1 MNINRHE
8 IRELAVQ
15 TLFSIDSTKD
25 DVERAIQST
34 MSLTDLEQEEVP
46 DYLTFLVSGTLDK
59 ESELDSQISKQLKD
73 KWTIGRL
80 SRIDRAIL
88 SMGLFEM
95 QNSLEVPKKV
105 AINEAIEL
113 AGNFGDDDSKAFVNG
128 ILSNFV
134 EG

>member
-88 SMGLFEM
+88 RMGLFEM

-113 AGNFGDDDSKAFVNG
+113 AGNFGNDDSKAFVNG

>member
-1 MNINRHE
+1 VSINRHE

-15 TLFSIDSTKD
+15 SLFSIDTTKADADAAIKSTL
-25 DVERAIQST
+25 ELS
-34 MSLTDLEQEEVP
+34 DLSDIEVP
-46 DYLTFLVSGTLDK
+46 DYLTFLVAGTLEK
-59 ESELDSQISKQLKD
+59 ESELDTEISKQLKD
-73 KWTIGRL
+73 KWTVARL

-88 SMGLFEM
+88 RMGLFEM

-113 AGNFGDDDSKAFVNG
+113 AGEFGDKDSKSFVNG

>member
-1 MNINRHE
+1 MSINRHE

-15 TLFSIDSTKD
+15 SLFSIDTTKADAATAIKSTLELAD
-25 DVERAIQST
+25 
-34 MSLTDLEQEEVP
+34 MSEVEVP
-46 DYLTFLVSGTLDK
+46 DYLTFLVSGTLEH
-59 ESELDSQISKQLKD
+59 ESELDSEISKQLKN
-73 KWTIGRL
+73 KWTVARL

-88 SMGLFEM
+88 RMGLFEM

-113 AGNFGDDDSKAFVNG
+113 AGDFGDKDSKAFVNG

>member
-1 MNINRHE
+1 MSINRHE

-15 TLFSIDSTKD
+15 SLFSIDTTKADAETAIRSTLELSD
-25 DVERAIQST
+25 MSDV
-34 MSLTDLEQEEVP
+34 EVP
-46 DYLTFLVSGTLDK
+46 DYLTFLVSGTLEK
-59 ESELDSQISKQLKD
+59 ESELDEQISKKLKN
-73 KWTIGRL
+73 KWTIARL

-88 SMGLFEM
+88 RMGLFEM

-105 AINEAIEL
+105 AIDEAIEL
-113 AGNFGDDDSKAFVNG
+113 AGDFGDKDSKAFVNG

>member
-1 MNINRHE
+1 MSINRHE

-15 TLFSIDSTKD
+15 SLFSIDTTKADADAAIKSTL
-25 DVERAIQST
+25 ELS
-34 MSLTDLEQEEVP
+34 DLSDIEVP
-46 DYLTFLVSGTLDK
+46 DYLNFLVAGTLEK
-59 ESELDSQISKQLKD
+59 ESELDTEISKQLKD
-73 KWTIGRL
+73 KWTVARL

-88 SMGLFEM
+88 RMGLFEM

-113 AGNFGDDDSKAFVNG
+113 AGEFGDKDSKSFVNG

>member
-46 DYLTFLVSGTLDK
+46 DYLTFIVSGTLDK

-88 SMGLFEM
+88 RMGLFEM

>member
-1 MNINRHE
+1 MSINRHE

-15 TLFSIDSTKD
+15 SLFSIDTTKADAATAIKSTLELAD
-25 DVERAIQST
+25 
-34 MSLTDLEQEEVP
+34 LTEVEVP
-46 DYLTFLVSGTLDK
+46 DYLTFLVSGTLEH
-59 ESELDSQISKQLKD
+59 ESELDSEISKQLKN
-73 KWTIGRL
+73 KWTVARL

-88 SMGLFEM
+88 RMGLFEM

-113 AGNFGDDDSKAFVNG
+113 AGDFGDKDSKAFVNG

>member
-1 MNINRHE
+1 MSINRHE

-15 TLFSIDSTKD
+15 SLFSIDTTKADADAAIKSTL
-25 DVERAIQST
+25 ELS
-34 MSLTDLEQEEVP
+34 DLSDIEVP
-46 DYLTFLVSGTLDK
+46 DYLTFLVAGTLEK
-59 ESELDSQISKQLKD
+59 ESELDTEISKQLKD
-73 KWTIGRL
+73 KWTVARL

-88 SMGLFEM
+88 RMGLFEM

-113 AGNFGDDDSKAFVNG
+113 AGEFGDKDSKSFVNG

>member
-1 MNINRHE
+1 MSINRHE

-15 TLFSIDSTKD
+15 SLFSIDTTKAD
-25 DVERAIQST
+25 AQTAIQST
-34 MSLTDLEQEEVP
+34 LELTDMSDVDVP
-46 DYLTFLVSGTLDK
+46 DYLTFLVAGTLEK
-59 ESELDSQISKQLKD
+59 EPELDAEISKQLKS

-88 SMGLFEM
+88 RMGLFEM

-113 AGNFGDDDSKAFVNG
+113 AGDFGDKDSKAFVNG

>member
-88 SMGLFEM
+88 RMGLFEM